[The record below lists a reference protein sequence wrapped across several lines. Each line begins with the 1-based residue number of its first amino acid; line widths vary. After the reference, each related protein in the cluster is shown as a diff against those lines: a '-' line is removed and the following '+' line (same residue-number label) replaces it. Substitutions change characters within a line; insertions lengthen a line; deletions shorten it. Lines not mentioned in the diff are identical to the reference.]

1 MGKATLVRKDMNRL
15 AKTYP
20 FVIRSP
26 KYAYFSD
33 SNLVIESAVV
43 EFGGSDTVVYSFRN
57 TYSKVPTVVATSLN
71 DSFNVSI
78 VSVTIS
84 SVTVKASVANSESA
98 SLVVLETA

>member
-20 FVIRSP
+20 FVIRTP

-43 EFGGSDTVVYSFRN
+43 NFGGSDTVLYTFKN
-57 TYSKVPTVVATSLN
+57 TYSTVPTVVATSLN

-78 VSVTIS
+78 VSVS
-84 SVTVKASVANSESA
+84 SAGVTVKASVANSDSA
-98 SLVVLETA
+98 SLVVLETL